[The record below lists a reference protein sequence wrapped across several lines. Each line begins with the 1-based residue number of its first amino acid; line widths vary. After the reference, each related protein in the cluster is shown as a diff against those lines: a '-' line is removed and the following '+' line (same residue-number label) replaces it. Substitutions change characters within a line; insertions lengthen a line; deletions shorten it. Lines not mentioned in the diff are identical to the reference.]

1 LVCAIEPPIRIY
13 ETRRSGSPWIVPAN
27 IALGLATA
35 FGVHGSPSGAGYGIS
50 TIDATAAMVAGKI
63 LLRTLPV
70 WSSRCAFLDAP

>member
-1 LVCAIEPPIRIY
+1 
-13 ETRRSGSPWIVPAN
+13 
-27 IALGLATA
+27 
-35 FGVHGSPSGAGYGIS
+35 VHGSPSGAGYGIS